1 MVTLSYR
8 SCTGGEAG
16 ESTFADCSFMFANT
30 FRLTG
35 ARLAV
40 LAVFLPAASAAL
52 AQSPANLKPI
62 VVTGERIAGARES
75 QPFGS
80 SVISA
85 EDIARIGAVTVN
97 DAIMRLLGVVGR
109 QDFYGGGDYSLDL
122 RGFGTTSDSNQVVI
136 VDGIRLSEADTGGT
150 RLAGIAID
158 QVAQIEV
165 IRGSGAVLY
174 GEGATG
180 GVIIITTKAGAGV
193 ERKNSASLYAGAG
206 SFGLREGRAN
216 ATIASGGFSLDIGA
230 MDRKSDNF
238 RDNFKSKS
246 DALSVSGQWSNDW
259 LRFGASRSE
268 DNLSTGLPG
277 ALSAEQYASN
287 PRQAQ
292 SAETDDQARIE
303 NIRNSVFA
311 EASVGNWLLAFEAG
325 QRKKNLS
332 SQSVIYMSTSSADI
346 SANNYGL
353 RAINTFSQALYSSKL
368 VLGSDYSR
376 WTRDSTGTYAVNTAM
391 QAARAF
397 YFREEMTLTSTGSV
411 FSVGAR
417 TESINK
423 LFNASLAGAA
433 QAALAD
439 RQNAWELGLSQPLN
453 EQLSVYGRVGES
465 YRLANADEYSYVS
478 PNTILLPQR
487 SKDLEFGTRYKAGS
501 FNLEARFYRSA
512 LTNEIGFDPI
522 AARPDYATFG
532 SGANV
537 NFDPTRRSGIELDGS
552 YALSKSLSLR
562 GNAALRKSTFTA
574 GQYAGKDVALAPRQ
588 SLALHAD
595 WIPTANHLL
604 SGGVNAV
611 STQRPD
617 FANQCSMPS
626 YTTAD
631 ARYAYSWSNM
641 EVSVGLRNLFD
652 RKYYTQA
659 FGCTDGVTN
668 GIYPESGRAATV
680 ALRVKF

>member
-1 MVTLSYR
+1 
-8 SCTGGEAG
+8 
-16 ESTFADCSFMFANT
+16 MFANK

-35 ARLAV
+35 SRLAV
-40 LAVFLPAASAAL
+40 LAVFLPVASVAL
-52 AQSPANLKPI
+52 AQSQAALKPI
-62 VVTGERIAGARES
+62 IVTGDRIAGARES
-75 QPFGS
+75 QPYGS
-80 SVISA
+80 SVISS

-122 RGFGTTSDSNQVVI
+122 RGFGTTSDNNQVVI

-158 QVAQIEV
+158 SVAQIEV

-180 GVIIITTKAGAGV
+180 GVIIITTKAGAGLA
-193 ERKNSASLYAGAG
+193 RKNSASLYAGAG

-230 MDRKSDNF
+230 MNRKSDNF
-238 RDNFKSKS
+238 RDNFKSES

-277 ALSAEQYASN
+277 ALSAEQFANN
-287 PRQAQ
+287 PHQAQ
-292 SAETDDQARIE
+292 FTSTDDQARIE

-311 EASVGNWLLAFEAG
+311 EATSGNWLLAFEAG
-325 QRKKNLS
+325 QRTKKLR
-332 SQSVIYMSTSSADI
+332 SQSLNNASIYSADI
-346 SANNYGL
+346 KSNNYGL
-353 RAINTFSQALYSSKL
+353 RAINTSTQALYSSKL

-376 WTRDSTGTYAVNTAM
+376 WTRDVANSFPAFNFFSANN
-391 QAARAF
+391 AAQTSHAF
-397 YFREEMTLTSTGSV
+397 YFREEFTLISTGSV

-417 TESINK
+417 TENIKKDTRVS
-423 LFNASLAGAA
+423 LPAASQSGLAN
-433 QAALAD
+433 
-439 RQNAWELGLSQPLN
+439 RQNAWELGLSQPIN
-453 EQLSVYGRVGES
+453 TQVSVYARIGES
-465 YRLANADEYSYVS
+465 FRLANADEYSFAT
-478 PNTILLPQR
+478 PDKNLLPQR
-487 SKDLEFGTRYKAGS
+487 SKDIELGSRYAAGPLK
-501 FNLEARFYRSA
+501 FEARLYRSA
-512 LTNEIGFDPI
+512 LTNEIGFDQNANGPFG
-522 AARPDYATFG
+522 PG

-552 YALSKSLSLR
+552 YALSKVLSFR

-574 GQYAGKDVALAPRQ
+574 GQYAGKDVALAPRK
-588 SLALHAD
+588 SLAIHAD
-595 WIPTANHLL
+595 WVPTTNHLL
-604 SGGVNAV
+604 SGGVNWV
-611 STQRPD
+611 STQHPD
-617 FANQCSMPS
+617 FANQCSMPA

-641 EVSVGLRNLFD
+641 EVSVGLRNVFD

-659 FGCTDGVTN
+659 FACTDGVTN
-668 GIYPESGRAATV
+668 SVYPESGRAATV
-680 ALRVKF
+680 ALRIKF

>member
-1 MVTLSYR
+1 MSTLSYR

-40 LAVFLPAASAAL
+40 LAVFLPAATAAL

-122 RGFGTTSDSNQVVI
+122 RGFGLTSDNNQVVI

-180 GVIIITTKAGAGV
+180 GVIIITTKAGAGI

-246 DALSVSGQWSNDW
+246 DALSVFGQWSNDW

-277 ALSAEQYASN
+277 SLTAEQYANN

-292 SAETDDQARIE
+292 FTSTDDQARIE

-325 QRKKNLS
+325 QRTKALR
-332 SQSVIYMSTSSADI
+332 SQSINNASIYSADI
-346 SANNYGL
+346 KANNYGL
-353 RAINTFSQALYSSKL
+353 RAINTSTQALYSSKL
-368 VLGSDYSR
+368 VLGSDYSS
-376 WTRDSTGTYAVNTAM
+376 WTRDSSFGSPVNTAT
-391 QAARAF
+391 QISRAF
-397 YFREEMTLTSTGSV
+397 YFREELTLTSTESV
-411 FSVGAR
+411 LSLGAR
-417 TESINK
+417 TENIKKDLS
-423 LFNASLAGAA
+423 SSGSV
-433 QAALAD
+433 QSALAD

-453 EQLSVYGRVGES
+453 SQISVYGRVGES
-465 YRLANADEYSYVS
+465 FRLANADEFSFTS
-478 PNTILLPQR
+478 PNTLLLPQR
-487 SKDLEFGTRYKAGS
+487 SRDLELGSRYASGPLK
-501 FNLEARFYRSA
+501 LDARLYRSS
-512 LTNEIGFDPI
+512 LTNEIGYDEN
-522 AARPDYATFG
+522 ANNKN
-532 SGANV
+532 GANV